1 MSRIWAIV
9 LNTFREAV
17 RDRILHGVVGLASAL
32 LVFTLAL
39 GELSLD
45 QQLRVV
51 EDIGLASISFFSV
64 VVAIFLGSSLLYKEI
79 ERKTL
84 YVILP
89 KPIRRW
95 QFLVGKFGGI
105 VLTGLVFVAIMG
117 RIQLGVMALQRG
129 APMGVAFGGLAV
141 FVVTLVVLLRK
152 VSDPIAALVPLAL
165 VFFGAGVAFAGAVHV
180 DVALVGRALL
190 LDVGE
195 IAVLTAVALFF
206 SSFSTPFLTGGF
218 TFGIWLV
225 GRSAQAMADMRSELL
240 TDEVRTALHGLARV
254 VPNFDL
260 FVPGHATLVAAEAGG
275 PWVYVGTTMLYAA
288 AYCVALLVLASAVFA
303 RRDFV

>member
-1 MSRIWAIV
+1 MRRIWAIV

-17 RDRILHGVVGLASAL
+17 RDRILHGVVGLACTV

-45 QQLRVV
+45 QQQRVV
-51 EDIGLASISFFSV
+51 EDIGLAAISLFSV
-64 VVAIFLGSSLLYKEI
+64 IVAIFLGSSLLYKEI

-105 VLTGLVFVAIMG
+105 VLTALVFVLIMG
-117 RIQLGVMALQRG
+117 GILLTVMALQRG
-129 APMGVAFGGLAV
+129 GNGLLALGGVALFAV
-141 FVVTLVVLLRK
+141 AAVVALKKLG
-152 VSDPIAALVPLAL
+152 DPIAALTPLA
-165 VFFGAGVAFAGAVHV
+165 FAFMGAAVAFAGAHSV
-180 DVALVGRALL
+180 DVLLVVRSLV

-195 IAVLTAVALFF
+195 VAVLTAVALFF

-218 TFGIWLV
+218 TFGVWLV
-225 GRSAQAMADMRSELL
+225 GRSAQSMAEMRSELISE
-240 TDEVRTALHGLARV
+240 EVRSLLHGLARV

-260 FVPGHATLVAAEAGG
+260 FVPGHATLAAAEGGWLYVATTMGYAVAACT
-275 PWVYVGTTMLYAA
+275 V
-288 AYCVALLVLASAVFA
+288 LLVLASAVFA

>member
-17 RDRILHGVVGLASAL
+17 RDRILHGVLGLACGV

-39 GELSLD
+39 GQLSLD
-45 QQLRVV
+45 QEQRVV
-51 EDIGLASISFFSV
+51 EDIGLAAISFFSV

-105 VLTGLVFVAIMG
+105 VLTALVFVLLMG
-117 RIQLGVMALQRG
+117 GILLLVMALQRG
-129 APMGVAFGGLAV
+129 ASL
-141 FVVTLVVLLRK
+141 TLV
-152 VSDPIAALVPLAL
+152 LAL
-165 VFFGAGVAFAGAVHV
+165 VLGFPLTLAALWKKLPDPSAATLPLAALFTGAALAIAGAVHV
-180 DVALVGRALL
+180 DVLLVSRYLI
-190 LDVGE
+190 LDLGE
-195 IAVLTAVALFF
+195 VAVLTAVALFF

-225 GRSAQAMADMRSELL
+225 GRSAQSMAEMRSGLL
-240 TDEVRTALHGLARV
+240 ADEIKTLLHGLARV

-260 FVPGHATLVAAEAGG
+260 FVPGRSTLVAAEGGG
-275 PWVYVGTTMLYAA
+275 PWLYVGETMGYAVL
-288 AYCVALLVLASAVFA
+288 YCVVLLVLASAVFA